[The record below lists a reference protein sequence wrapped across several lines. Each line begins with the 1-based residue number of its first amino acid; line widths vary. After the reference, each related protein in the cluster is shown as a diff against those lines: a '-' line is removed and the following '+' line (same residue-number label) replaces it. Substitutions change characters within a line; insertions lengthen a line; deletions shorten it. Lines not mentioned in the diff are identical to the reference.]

1 MINVQIDETT
11 LLKLFMERLK
21 YWTTNSNTLQ
31 LYEKYFQYLIDG
43 CCFEGAGLDVNLI
56 VDNLYVNDTA
66 VTDKEGLKEQ
76 YDIEIDDCD
85 RILASDEDND
95 LYLVRTY

>member
-56 VDNLYVNDTA
+56 VDNLYINDTA
-66 VTDKEGLKEQ
+66 VTDKEGL
-76 YDIEIDDCD
+76 IEEYGIEANDCS
-85 RILASDEDND
+85 RILASDKDND

>member
-11 LLKLFMERLK
+11 LLNLFMERME
-21 YWTTNSNTLQ
+21 YWTTNSDILE
-31 LYEKYFQYLIDG
+31 LYEQHFQGLIDG
-43 CCFEGAGLDVNLI
+43 GCFEGAELDVNLI

-66 VTDKEGLKEQ
+66 VTDKEGL
-76 YDIEIDDCD
+76 IEEYGIEADDCS

-95 LYLVRTY
+95 LYLVSTY

>member
-31 LYEKYFQYLIDG
+31 LYEKYFQYLIDDG
-43 CCFEGAGLDVNLI
+43 CFEGAALDVNLI
-56 VDNLYVNDTA
+56 VDKLYINDTA
-66 VTDKEGLKEQ
+66 VTDKEGL
-76 YDIEIDDCD
+76 IEEYGIEANDCS